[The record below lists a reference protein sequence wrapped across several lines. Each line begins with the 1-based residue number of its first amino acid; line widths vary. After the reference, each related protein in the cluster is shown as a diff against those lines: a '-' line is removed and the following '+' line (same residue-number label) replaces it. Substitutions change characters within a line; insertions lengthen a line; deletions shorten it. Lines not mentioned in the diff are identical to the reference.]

1 MKSDDIARIPG
12 LREKYLKWK
21 ADPIT
26 TLVIEMVRLEGRC
39 FMPRPEFIKSEIA
52 LAAMGENAGYH
63 NALDRIMTLDQI
75 TQPQDNEPSATY
87 GADELQKVLYP
98 ETATQQKGK
107 DNGDS

>member
-26 TLVIEMVRLEGRC
+26 TLVIDMVRLEGRC

-63 NALDRIMTLDQI
+63 NALDRIMALDQI
-75 TQPQDNEPSATY
+75 AKPEDAEPEATY
-87 GADELQKVLYP
+87 GGAELQKTLYP
-98 ETATQQKGK
+98 ETVTQEKGN
-107 DNGDS
+107 DNGST